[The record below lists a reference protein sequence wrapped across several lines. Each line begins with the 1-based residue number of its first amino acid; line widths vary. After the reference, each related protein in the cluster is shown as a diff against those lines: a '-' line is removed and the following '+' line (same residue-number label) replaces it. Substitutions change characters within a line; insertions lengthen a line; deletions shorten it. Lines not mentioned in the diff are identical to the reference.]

1 MTRHEKGGA
10 PPQIPWKQALWKLF
24 VGGMALLVL
33 TVSAWGDEI
42 EYDITEELEEI
53 GAEELYGQLP
63 SETQQLLEEFGI
75 EPGQGHIINGHIPVK
90 SKASNSLQD
99 RYVTQERSSSLIV
112 LSEGAVFN
120 ITGTPY
126 CRAN

>member
-1 MTRHEKGGA
+1 MKMTRHEKGGA

-75 EPGQGHIINGHIPVK
+75 EEISPETLLVLGTGQVFP
-90 SKASNSLQD
+90 D
-99 RYVTQERSSSLIV
+99 RVG
-112 LSEGAVFN
+112 LS
-120 ITGTPY
+120 
-126 CRAN
+126 